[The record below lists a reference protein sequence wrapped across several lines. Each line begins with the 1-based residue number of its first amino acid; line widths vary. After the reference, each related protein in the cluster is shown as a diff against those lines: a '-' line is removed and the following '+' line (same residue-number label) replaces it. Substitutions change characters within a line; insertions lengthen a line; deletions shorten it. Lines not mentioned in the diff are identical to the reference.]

1 MKKVKLKRE
10 KFNLWFSKTQA
21 KKGKTFYVP
30 VENGDKVIECTAIT
44 SGLEP
49 PSKSAKLLTTKYLRL
64 T

>member
-10 KFNLWFSKTQA
+10 KFNLWFSKSQA

-30 VENGDKVIECTAIT
+30 LENGDKMIECTAIT
-44 SGLEP
+44 RGVEP
-49 PSKSAKLLTTKYLRL
+49 PSKSATLLTTTYLRL